1 MKALIT
7 GATGFVGS
15 HLARTLLQRGDS
27 VRILARTETKA
38 ESLRSA
44 GAEVRLG
51 DLTDP
56 GSLRGLAE
64 DVEIVFH
71 LGSAMSGSAEQF
83 DRVDVQGTERLL
95 LEAERAGVRRF
106 VYAGTLSGY
115 PLAQK
120 GDGAV
125 IDEHCGF
132 DETGLLGNYAR
143 AKARAE
149 ASVLAANGRGRME
162 GVIVRLGLVCGV
174 GASVLPGHV
183 CRPVTRNLVIV
194 FGDGSIPLPLT
205 FVDNA
210 IDALILGA
218 TVPGIAGESFN
229 IVDDDVLTQHD
240 YLTLFR
246 QASGAALR
254 VIRMPRIAYYAM
266 GLLSEVAA
274 AVRQKE
280 PATNRYRVRTRLMR
294 VRWDSSKAHRLLRW
308 QPRVPLRV
316 GLADLFRAYGGV
328 AGPPETPPPPAL

>member
-115 PLAQK
+115 PLAQM

-125 IDEHCGF
+125 IDEHCGI

-294 VRWDSSKAHRLLRW
+294 VRWDCSKAQRLLRW

-316 GLADLFRAYGGV
+316 GLADLFRAYGRV

>member
-1 MKALIT
+1 MKTLVT

-27 VRILARTETKA
+27 VRILARTEAKA

-56 GSLRGLAE
+56 DCLRGLAE
-64 DVEIVFH
+64 GVEVIFH
-71 LGSAMSGSAEQF
+71 LGSAMSGSAELF

-95 LEAERAGVRRF
+95 VEAERAGVRRF

-125 IDEHCGF
+125 IDELCGF
-132 DETGLLGNYAR
+132 DDTGRLGNYAR
-143 AKARAE
+143 AKALAE
-149 ASVLAANGRGRME
+149 ASVLATNGRGRME
-162 GVIVRLGLVCGV
+162 GVIVRLGLVCGI
-174 GASVLPGHV
+174 GASVLPAHV
-183 CRPVTRNLVIV
+183 CRAVTRNLVIV
-194 FGDGSIPLPLT
+194 FGDGSLPLALT

-229 IVDDDVLTQHD
+229 IVDDDVLTQRD
-240 YLTLFR
+240 YLTLLR
-246 QASGAALR
+246 KTSGTAPR
-254 VIRMPRIAYYAM
+254 VIRMPRMAYYAI

-274 AVRQKE
+274 AARHKE
-280 PATNRYRVRTRLMR
+280 PATNRYRVRTRLVR
-294 VRWDSSKAHRLLRW
+294 VRWDCSKAHRLLRW

-316 GLADLFRAYGGV
+316 GLAGVFRAYGGGSGG
-328 AGPPETPPPPAL
+328 A

>member
-27 VRILARTETKA
+27 VRILARTDAKA

-44 GAEVRLG
+44 GSEVRLG

-56 GSLRGLAE
+56 GSLHGLAE

-71 LGSAMSGSAEQF
+71 LGSAMSGSGSAEQF

-95 LEAERAGVRRF
+95 AEAERAGVRRF
-106 VYAGTLSGY
+106 VYAGTLAGY

-125 IDEHCGF
+125 IDERCGF
-132 DETGLLGNYAR
+132 DDTGLLGNYAR

-149 ASVLAANGRGRME
+149 ASVLAANGRGRIE
-162 GVIVRLGLVCGV
+162 GVIVRLGLVCGI

-183 CRPVTRNLVIV
+183 CRAVTRNLVVV

-229 IVDDDVLTQHD
+229 IVDDDVLTQRD
-240 YLTLFR
+240 YLALFR
-246 QASGAALR
+246 QTSGAAPR
-254 VIRMPRIAYYAM
+254 VIRMPRMAYYAM

-274 AVRQKE
+274 AARHKE

-294 VRWDSSKAHRLLRW
+294 VRWDCSKAHRLLRW

-316 GLADLFRAYGGV
+316 GLAGVFRAYGGGS
-328 AGPPETPPPPAL
+328 GPA

>member
-7 GATGFVGS
+7 GATGLVGS
-15 HLARTLLQRGDS
+15 HLARALLQRGDS
-27 VRILARTETKA
+27 VRILARTDAKA
-38 ESLRSA
+38 QSLRGA

-51 DLTDP
+51 DLTNP
-56 GSLRGLAE
+56 GSVSGLAE
-64 DVEIVFH
+64 GVEVVFH
-71 LGSAMSGSAEQF
+71 LGSAMSGSAELF

-95 LEAERAGVRRF
+95 VEAEHAGVRRF

-115 PLAQK
+115 PLAQM

-125 IDEHCGF
+125 IDEQCGF

-149 ASVLAANGRGRME
+149 ASVMAANGRGRME

-174 GASVLPGHV
+174 GAIVLPAHV

-205 FVDNA
+205 FIDNA

-229 IVDDDVLTQHD
+229 IVDDDVLTQSD
-240 YLTLFR
+240 YLALFR
-246 QASGAALR
+246 QTSGAALR
-254 VIRMPRIAYYAM
+254 VIRMPRMAYYAM
-266 GLLSEVAA
+266 GLLSEIAA
-274 AVRQKE
+274 AVRHKE
-280 PATNRYRVRTRLMR
+280 PATNRYRVRTRLTS
-294 VRWDSSKAHRLLRW
+294 VRWDCSKAHGLLQW
-308 QPRVPLRV
+308 QPRVPLRA
-316 GLADLFRAYGGV
+316 GLAGLFRAYGGGSGT
-328 AGPPETPPPPAL
+328 A